1 MSSLKKRMADLITT
15 RDLLKMA
22 RRVECT
28 DSTCSGFYFSNDQE
42 CDSITCK
49 RGQEIKRLEKELNK
63 KLDQLD

>member
-28 DSTCSGFYFSNDQE
+28 CSVYYSQFDWYK
-42 CDSITCK
+42 CDCK
-49 RGQEIKRLEKELNK
+49 RDK
-63 KLDQLD
+63 K